1 MGRVWVAL
9 DASAP
14 ALRLVALKTTLG
26 GSDAGMNDDFWAIL
40 TDEAALASRIHHPN
54 VCATHELGQEGSVHF
69 LVMEWSDGS
78 SLRDVL
84 NASPG
89 KRISPELCAYIG
101 SSVAAGLHAA
111 HELTDDEGHL
121 LGVVHR
127 DVSPQNILISTQG
140 HVRLA
145 DFGVAKSR
153 GQLHRPTETGEVK
166 GKLSYMAPEQ
176 VTSKT
181 VDRRADVF
189 ALGCVLYEAALGVRP
204 FHGADALAT
213 MYKILEEEL
222 VPPRGLDPNFPEA
235 LERVLLKALSKDT
248 KDRYQTAEELREALV
263 EYLSSSGR
271 FFMHKH
277 VAELVS
283 QTLGGELK
291 ERNRA
296 IFASAEQLRKG
307 EIDPSRLD
315 SPRPPLPTQTLT
327 PEGVERSVE
336 LARTPPKRRTRIGLL
351 LAATAALGVVL
362 VIAGSRSRGP
372 TEAPG
377 SSPAGVSVAAAS
389 TAPVPA
395 ELAPTVAAVAEAPA
409 SGSISATPDAP
420 TVAAPGRTPGATVG
434 RGTRV
439 GSRPPVAATSSS
451 TAPTSAKPTAKK
463 PRPIDRDNPFAAP
476 SP

>member
-1 MGRVWVAL
+1 VWVAL

-26 GSDAGMNDDFWAIL
+26 GSDAGLNDDFWAIL

-84 NASPG
+84 NASPA

-111 HELTDDEGHL
+111 HELTDDEGHS

-127 DVSPQNILISTQG
+127 DVSPQNILISMRG

-176 VTSKT
+176 VTSKA

-222 VPPRGLDPNFPEA
+222 VAPRALDPTFPEA
-235 LERVLLKALSKDT
+235 LERVLLKALAKDANN
-248 KDRYQTAEELREALV
+248 RYQTAEELREALV
-263 EYLSSSGR
+263 EYLSSAGR
-271 FFMHKH
+271 SFVDKH

-283 QTLGGELK
+283 RTLGTELK

-307 EIDPSRLD
+307 EVDLSRLD
-315 SPRPPLPTQTLT
+315 SPRRPLPTQTLT
-327 PEGVERSVE
+327 PEGVERTVA
-336 LARTPPKRRTRIGLL
+336 LGRATPARRIRYGVW
-351 LAATAALGVVL
+351 LAATAALGVAL
-362 VIAGSRSRGP
+362 VIAGYRSRSSAQ
-372 TEAPG
+372 TTS
-377 SSPAGVSVAAAS
+377 SSPAVTSIAAESA
-389 TAPVPA
+389 APALAQP
-395 ELAPTVAAVAEAPA
+395 APTVAIAEQAPLQ
-409 SGSISATPDAP
+409 SA
-420 TVAAPGRTPGATVG
+420 
-434 RGTRV
+434 
-439 GSRPPVAATSSS
+439 
-451 TAPTSAKPTAKK
+451 SAKPEASAAVAPVASAPGGRRERVGPRSPVTAASSTVASTVSKPPAKK

-476 SP
+476 TP